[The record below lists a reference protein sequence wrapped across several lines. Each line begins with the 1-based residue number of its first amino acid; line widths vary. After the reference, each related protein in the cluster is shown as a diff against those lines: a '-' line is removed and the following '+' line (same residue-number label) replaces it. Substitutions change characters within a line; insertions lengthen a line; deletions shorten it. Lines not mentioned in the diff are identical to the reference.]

1 MTKKEEKIIR
11 LLTKLGYMDKILS
24 SEGLLTELINRP
36 EHHNNLIKN
45 LEFMS
50 GETYHSNEEVMSN
63 YYNFS
68 GNRIES

>member
-11 LLTKLGYMDKILS
+11 LLTKLGSIDKILS
-24 SEGLLTELINRP
+24 REGLLTELIN
-36 EHHNNLIKN
+36 HSKFDNNFIKL
-45 LEFMS
+45 LEFMC
-50 GETYHSNEEVMSN
+50 GETYHSNKEVMRN

>member
-11 LLTKLGYMDKILS
+11 LLTKLGSIDKILS
-24 SEGLLTELINRP
+24 REGLLTELINRP
-36 EHHNNLIKN
+36 EHHNNIIKH
-45 LEFMS
+45 LEFMC
-50 GETYHSNEEVMSN
+50 GETYHSNEEVMMN

>member
-1 MTKKEEKIIR
+1 
-11 LLTKLGYMDKILS
+11 MDKILS
-24 SEGLLTELINRP
+24 REGLLTELINRS

-45 LEFMS
+45 LEFMC
-50 GETYHSNEEVMSN
+50 GETYHSNKEVMRN

>member
-24 SEGLLTELINRP
+24 REGLLTELIN
-36 EHHNNLIKN
+36 HSKFDNNFIKS
-45 LEFMS
+45 LEFMC
-50 GETYHSNEEVMSN
+50 GETYHSNKEVMRN

>member
-24 SEGLLTELINRP
+24 REGLLTELIN
-36 EHHNNLIKN
+36 HSKFDNNFIKC
-45 LEFMS
+45 LEFMC
-50 GETYHSNEEVMSN
+50 GETYHSNKEVMRN

>member
-11 LLTKLGYMDKILS
+11 LLTKLGYIDKILS
-24 SEGLLTELINRP
+24 REGLLTELINRP
-36 EHHNNLIKN
+36 EHHNNLIKH
-45 LEFMS
+45 LEFMCE
-50 GETYHSNEEVMSN
+50 ETYHSNIEVMRN

>member
-11 LLTKLGYMDKILS
+11 LLNKLGIMDKILS
-24 SEGLLTELINRP
+24 REGLLTELINRP

-45 LEFMS
+45 LEFMC
-50 GETYHSNEEVMSN
+50 GETYHSNKEVMMN

>member
-24 SEGLLTELINRP
+24 REGLLTELIN
-36 EHHNNLIKN
+36 HSKFDNNFINL
-45 LEFMS
+45 LEFMC
-50 GETYHSNEEVMSN
+50 GETYHSNKEVMRN